1 MYIPMGWCLSNS
13 NHLIFKLLVSNGDL
27 EIYSDLSGSHTIQLY
42 SVDEIVH
49 KLPDKYAGSAKP
61 DWEQN
66 DETAPDYVKNRPFY
80 TSDDLVETEIM
91 PTTTVSFIAAGAGGI
106 MGAYCP
112 KNFDEVEGRTYKIT
126 WDGTDYVCTCKLSD
140 QGPVI
145 GNLGIFGLGDDTGEP
160 FIFDNPQSCL
170 IYSTDPATEHVIAI
184 SEYVPQIVTIDPKFL
199 PSSKEFVVDATN
211 IPDWA
216 PNWEKLWTALED
228 AYNSGYDIFLDVY
241 GNGELK
247 LKLLSKTDTD
257 YLFLYCKEDFTIH
270 VYILKNYSDDYRGL
284 KKFSLTAT
292 EVTE

>member
-1 MYIPMGWCLSNS
+1 MTDEKIIEYVMDSPENTNPSVLDSMLKSN
-13 NHLIFKLLVSNGDL
+13 KV
-27 EIYSDLSGSHTIQLY
+27 Q
-42 SVDEIVH
+42 
-49 KLPDKYAGSAKP
+49 P

-80 TSDDLVETEIM
+80 VSDDLVEVEIM
-91 PTTTVSFIAAGAGGI
+91 SATTVSFSDSGVGGI
-106 MGAYCP
+106 MGAYYHEG
-112 KNFDEVEGRTYKIT
+112 FDPVEGRTYKIS
-126 WDGTDYVCTCKLSD
+126 WDGTDYICICKLFNEYLYF
-140 QGPVI
+140 
-145 GNLGIFGLGDDTGEP
+145 GNTGLLGGDDTGEP
-160 FIFDNPQSCL
+160 FLFQPDSHL
-170 IYSTDPATEHVIAI
+170 YVFTTESAAEHVIAI
-184 SEYVPQIVTIDPKFL
+184 SEYTPKIVTIDPKFL

-211 IPDWA
+211 ISDWA

-228 AYNSGYDIFLDVY
+228 AYNSGYDIFLDVH

-270 VYILKNYSDDYRGL
+270 VYILKNYSADYRGL